1 MLDLIP
7 FITAVVGEVMCL
19 NATANTIFTG
29 ITTYLNGRD
38 KRLMKKIVIGIDER
52 VRMLEEKI
60 DKDYIKSDDY
70 KNFLYKTIRM
80 AVNDERNEKFNLF
93 ANIMVN
99 AALIGNADEKDGRKY
114 LYDETIDKLDEKLF
128 GFLMKMSTRKMM
140 TGNKK
145 EAGWKGD
152 WVDLKQLGVDES
164 TFFFYSDYL
173 LSVGVLVRLPVME
186 VTEGV
191 LSYHPEYFVTQYGA
205 DFVEYVR
212 EQ

>member
-1 MLDLIP
+1 MPDLIP

-99 AALIGNADEKDGRKY
+99 AALIGNADENDGRKY

-128 GFLMKMSTRKMM
+128 GFLLKMSTRKMT

-152 WVDLKQLGVDES
+152 CVDLKQLGVDES